1 MAQNLVEVP
10 DTTVRKNTCP
20 LKTAAAKHEKRG
32 KLGLVLGH
40 LHTWNA
46 HLFAIPIIILSVP
59 RRVPFLRWENRTE
72 ANIQKK
78 ACLGNKT
85 IFLVAKLGLTEI
97 KGPHKSCF
105 SVIRNLFPGMPIYD
119 FFFDKHKLSLTFNY
133 SITCAG
139 WESFGFN
146 LKGKLWI

>member
-1 MAQNLVEVP
+1 MAQKLVEVP

-46 HLFAIPIIILSVP
+46 HLFAIPIIIFSVP

-72 ANIQKK
+72 ANTQRK
-78 ACLGNKT
+78 ASLGNKT
-85 IFLVAKLGLTEI
+85 IFLVAKFGLTEI
-97 KGPHKSCF
+97 KGPINPLF
-105 SVIRNLFPGMPIYD
+105 SDKKPISGDANLRL
-119 FFFDKHKLSLTFNY
+119 FF
-133 SITCAG
+133 
-139 WESFGFN
+139 WET
-146 LKGKLWI
+146 